1 MTRVLVMD
9 DDDVLR
15 SALRVILEGAG
26 YEVADAAD
34 GAAGVRLYREHGAD
48 LVLVDIFMPT
58 MDGLEV
64 IRALRTEVPRPKLV
78 AMSGGGGIGPQDILR
93 MAAAL
98 GAERT
103 LTKPFVPTELL
114 GAVRDVLW
122 SDVTDLRRPQ
132 CVDDVQARGPHGG
145 EEAADHAHHKGEEH
159 GGGDHPGGEREPEPD
174 LREAPEVQGRDPGKG
189 EQ

>member
-1 MTRVLVMD
+1 MD

-34 GAAGVRLYREHGAD
+34 GAAGVGLYREHGAD
-48 LVLVDIFMPT
+48 LVLVDIFMPA

-64 IRALRTEVPRPKLV
+64 IRALRAAVPRPKLV
-78 AMSGGGGIGPQDILR
+78 VMSGGGGIGPEDILR

-103 LTKPFVPTELL
+103 LTKPFAPTALL

-122 SDVTDLRRPQ
+122 SDVTDLRGPE
-132 CVDDVQARGPHGG
+132 CVDDVQARGPHRRQ
-145 EEAADHAHHKGEEH
+145 ESADHAHHQGEEH
-159 GGGDHPGGEREPEPD
+159 GGGDHPGGQREPKPD
-174 LREAPEVQGRDPGKG
+174 LREAPEVEGRDPSKG